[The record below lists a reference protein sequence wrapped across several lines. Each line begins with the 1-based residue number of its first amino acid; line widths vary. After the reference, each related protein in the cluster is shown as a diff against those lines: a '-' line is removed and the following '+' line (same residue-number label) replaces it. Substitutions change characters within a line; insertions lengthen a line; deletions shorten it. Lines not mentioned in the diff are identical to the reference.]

1 MAAIAL
7 RPPTIICQT
16 ATATS
21 ADSEVLFRLRKDIMR
36 GVKSTVTYDALNLTD
51 QDIVFPIQVEVDF
64 SQPTTIREIANQHRR
79 FLATSYELNS
89 EVEMLND
96 PA

>member
-1 MAAIAL
+1 MAAISL
-7 RPPTIICQT
+7 RPPAIICQT

-36 GVKSTVTYDALNLTD
+36 GVRSIVIYDTLNLTD
-51 QDIVFPIQVEVDF
+51 QDTDFPIQVEVDF

-79 FLATSYELNS
+79 FLAVARELNS